1 MLSVKDVSK
10 RLHLTAYTIR
20 YYDDQGLFPN
30 TNRDVNNQRQFAED
44 DLVWIHTID
53 CFRQAGMT
61 VKELRHYTD
70 LVQSGPS
77 TQAERY
83 QMILKLQ
90 KKAVSEMAAIQ
101 KRMIVINRKLAF
113 YGQALTSDEKN
124 QS

>member
-30 TNRDVNNQRQFAED
+30 TSRDVNNQRQFAED

-90 KKAVSEMAAIQ
+90 KKGCQ
-101 KRMIVINRKLAF
+101 
-113 YGQALTSDEKN
+113 
-124 QS
+124 

>member
-30 TNRDVNNQRQFAED
+30 TSRDVNNQRQFAED

-113 YGQALTSDEKN
+113 YGQALTFDEKN